1 MLAQPVIWVTDHSA
15 LTALQSK
22 QDLGSARLVC
32 YAAELSEFDVQI
44 VHRPGTSQ
52 PLAVPDLLSRA
63 PFEEDKAVRQQ
74 MVKELLEPRI
84 RRLLTSCSP
93 ADRTLSGE
101 DPEVVYSKE
110 EMQQHLH
117 LLVRGAEVRDQ
128 EPGST
133 VFNEAKKVERDL
145 AAGEHVS
152 RSGVYTPDT
161 IDQLEE
167 PRFIRAYETSVAAM
181 VAVVDSDDDNDGDD
195 DSEGEEDDE
204 EDEEQQM
211 PTRDQIAAAQKI
223 DPSARLGPR
232 KIPSRNLR
240 GCFTALRTEQCTTPR
255 HCDTSSSSQ
264 KRSERWSARH
274 CTASMAPTT
283 GECSQQCK

>member
-1 MLAQPVIWVTDHSA
+1 M
-15 LTALQSK
+15 
-22 QDLGSARLVC
+22 
-32 YAAELSEFDVQI
+32 
-44 VHRPGTSQ
+44 
-52 PLAVPDLLSRA
+52 
-63 PFEEDKAVRQQ
+63 
-74 MVKELLEPRI
+74 
-84 RRLLTSCSP
+84 
-93 ADRTLSGE
+93 
-101 DPEVVYSKE
+101 
-110 EMQQHLH
+110 
-117 LLVRGAEVRDQ
+117 RGAEVRDQ

-181 VAVVDSDDDNDGDD
+181 VAVVDSDDHGVVAVVDSDDDNDRDD

-223 DPSARLGPR
+223 DPECQAWAKEDTFEELEGVLYRATNRTVHNAMALRYQLVIPKALRAVVCKALHGIYGTNHRGVLATVQVASARVYWPTMHTDFWKLAKRCPTCQRSGTAPNR
-232 KIPSRNLR
+232 APYGEHLRSNIP
-240 GCFTALRTEQCTTPR
+240 Q
-255 HCDTSSSSQ
+255 
-264 KRSERWSARH
+264 
-274 CTASMAPTT
+274 
-283 GECSQQCK
+283 